1 MISQLERGEEP
12 WVLDKQ
18 GNEQLRGWGISRSGE
33 RGVASVHSGLCT
45 CGCSWGLTWQ
55 GLLRVSGQ
63 QAEAQ

>member
-33 RGVASVHSGLCT
+33 RGVASVH
-45 CGCSWGLTWQ
+45 
-55 GLLRVSGQ
+55 
-63 QAEAQ
+63 